1 MPGFVPHQADR
12 VEFEF
17 WLREVDYLATISLFF
32 SVILCL
38 PSGPTI
44 SLPGPTEKGRRW
56 DWAVTARRVTGEAN
70 PQVVSSS
77 TTPPPPKTQRQSLPP
92 TSTKVR

>member
-1 MPGFVPHQADR
+1 MNLWVKNDIRAFGNTWIFASPDR

-17 WLREVDYLATISLFF
+17 QLREADYLAISSLFF

-44 SLPGPTEKGRRW
+44 CLPGPTEKGRSW
-56 DWAVTARRVTGEAN
+56 GWAI
-70 PQVVSSS
+70 
-77 TTPPPPKTQRQSLPP
+77 TTRG
-92 TSTKVR
+92 